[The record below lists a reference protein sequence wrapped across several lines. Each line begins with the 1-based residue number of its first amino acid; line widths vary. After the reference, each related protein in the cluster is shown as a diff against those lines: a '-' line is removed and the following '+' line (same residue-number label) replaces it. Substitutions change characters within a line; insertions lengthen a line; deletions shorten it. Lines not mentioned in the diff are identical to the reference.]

1 MPNGKTLAE
10 RLADDGDPLRSRLQA
25 ARTWHIP
32 PTVILGERT
41 VHTTEWTPRDVDLL
55 LALEDY
61 EAGYC
66 PGGPHPLAETALPEH
81 DDAYRPGEPIICHY
95 CRAQA
100 ALAEAAEKDEHSA
113 GKLVP
118 IVLNLDVVALNKLP
132 KPPLPPELAAALSES
147 EPT

>member
-1 MPNGKTLAE
+1 
-10 RLADDGDPLRSRLQA
+10 
-25 ARTWHIP
+25 
-32 PTVILGERT
+32 VLGERT
-41 VHTTEWTPRDVDLL
+41 VHTTEWTPRDVELL

-95 CRAQA
+95 CKTQA
-100 ALAEAAEKDEHSA
+100 ALAEAAEKDENSA

-118 IVLNLDVVALNKLP
+118 IVLNRDVVAQNLLP
-132 KPPLPPELAAALSES
+132 KPPLPPELAALAEG

>member
-1 MPNGKTLAE
+1 VPSLAE
-10 RLADDGDPLRSRLQA
+10 RLADDGDPFRSRLQA
-25 ARTWHIP
+25 ARTWHVP
-32 PTVILGERT
+32 PTVVLGERT
-41 VHTTEWTPRDVDLL
+41 VHTTEWTARDVDLL

-66 PGGPHPLAETALPEH
+66 PGGPHPLAETSKPEH
-81 DDAYRPGEPIICHY
+81 YDAYRPGEAFVCHY
-95 CRAQA
+95 CKTQA
-100 ALAEAAEKDEHSA
+100 VIAAAAEDDENAA

-118 IVLNLDVVALNKLP
+118 IVLDAEVVKRNLLP

>member
-41 VHTTEWTPRDVDLL
+41 VHTTEWTSRDVELL

-100 ALAEAAEKDEHSA
+100 ALAAEKDEHSA